1 MQFSAP
7 RAMRRTEAALTVS
20 SPCSRDRP
28 WFNLDPASVLRVVL
42 RGFRSAA
49 TDPAPT
55 AVAMPS
61 FGWTL
66 SDFEAAAVT
75 TSGVASRCG
84 DDR

>member
-7 RAMRRTEAALTVS
+7 RAMRRTEAALVS